1 MSKQAAEHLKK
12 AAEHHEHAARHH
24 KEAAKHHQTEA
35 HQKAAYHAHVIVSC
49 LHCRRVVTLATGISE
64 AELTRLQAH
73 LFVCQPQEAIGTA
86 VNVEEVRRHFRMISM
101 DLDDEPPPAA

>member
-1 MSKQAAEHLKK
+1 MPTSLCPACTA
-12 AAEHHEHAARHH
+12 
-24 KEAAKHHQTEA
+24 
-35 HQKAAYHAHVIVSC
+35 VVSS
-49 LHCRRVVTLATGISE
+49 LWRRRPGG

-86 VNVEEVRRHFRMISM
+86 VNVEEIRRHFRVISM